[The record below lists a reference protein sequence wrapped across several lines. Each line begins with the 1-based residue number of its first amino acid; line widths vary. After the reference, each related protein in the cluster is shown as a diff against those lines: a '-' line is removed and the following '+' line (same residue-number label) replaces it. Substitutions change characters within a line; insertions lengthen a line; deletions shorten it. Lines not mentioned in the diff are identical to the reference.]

1 MELGYTYS
9 QAMTEAARCLLCH
22 EPPCSAGC
30 PANTDPGKF
39 IRQLRFSN
47 LKGAIATM
55 YRNNILA
62 ASCGVLCPTCTL
74 CASGCTA
81 KGLDRPIDI
90 GGLQRFLAEHSWEI
104 GFSPLEAG
112 APNGQKVAVVGS
124 GPAGLMCA
132 SELVQQGFAVT
143 IFERLE
149 KPGGVLRH
157 LLPEHRL
164 SAVFFDREVK
174 MLADLGVEFK
184 CNETIAG
191 RAGLDELLAAGY
203 GAVYLAT
210 GAWEAM
216 RLNLPGG
223 EAGGVK
229 GAIGFLARSKSD
241 PGAVT
246 AEVKGKQ
253 VAVIGG
259 GDTAMDV
266 AVTAQRFGAQD
277 VYVLYRRSYGQ
288 MPGDPEE
295 KLEVM
300 QEGIHFVMLTQ
311 PLGYESANGQVTGVK
326 VLRTRLGEPDFSGR
340 RTPEAIPGTEHVLPA
355 DVVVEAV
362 GLKPGKGLK
371 GFEGLQ
377 VDTSGRVIV
386 SEAGETDI
394 ANVFAGGDA
403 VRGAALISH
412 AIGDGT
418 KAAKAIVNSLQGGE

>member
-1 MELGYTYS
+1 MDLGYTYS
-9 QAMTEAARCLLCH
+9 QAVAEASRCLLCH

-30 PANTDPGKF
+30 PANTNPGKF
-39 IRQLRFSN
+39 IRQLRMRN

-55 YRNNILA
+55 YCNNILA

-81 KGLDRPIDI
+81 QGLDRPIDI

-104 GFSPLEAG
+104 GFRPIQAA
-112 APNGQKVAVVGS
+112 APNGQKVAIVGS

-132 SELVQQGFAVT
+132 AELAQRGFSVT
-143 IFERLE
+143 LFERLE

-184 CNETIAG
+184 CNQTIDG
-191 RAGLDELLAAGY
+191 RAGLDELLAQGY

-210 GAWEAM
+210 GAWEAV
-216 RLNLPGG
+216 RLDLPGAD
-223 EAGGVK
+223 AGGIQ
-229 GAIGFLARSKSD
+229 GAMGFLARSKRE
-241 PGAVT
+241 PQVVK
-246 AEVKGKQ
+246 AEVKDKQ

-266 AVTAQRFGAQD
+266 AVTAQRFGARD
-277 VYVLYRRSYGQ
+277 VYVLYRRSYAQ
-288 MPGDPEE
+288 MPGNPEE

-311 PLGYESANGQVTGVK
+311 PLGYTSENGRVNGVK
-326 VLRTRLGEPDFSGR
+326 VLRTRLGDPDFGGR
-340 RTPEAIPGTEHVLPA
+340 RRPEAIPGTEHVLPA

-371 GFEGLQ
+371 GFDGLK
-377 VDTSGRVIV
+377 VDASGRVVV

-412 AIGDGT
+412 AIGDG
-418 KAAKAIVNSLQGGE
+418 ARAGRAIADALLGGE

>member
-9 QAMTEAARCLLCH
+9 QAMAEAARCLLCH

-39 IRQLRFSN
+39 IRQLRFRN

-55 YRNNILA
+55 YVNNILA

-104 GFSPLEAG
+104 GFTPLKAG
-112 APNGQKVAVVGS
+112 EKNGQKVAVVGS

-132 SELVQQGFAVT
+132 SELVQQGFSVT
-143 IFERLE
+143 LFERLE

-191 RAGLDELLAAGY
+191 RAGLDALLQQGY
-203 GAVYLAT
+203 GAIYLAT
-210 GAWEAM
+210 GAWDAV
-216 RLNLPGG
+216 RLDLPGG
-223 EAGGVK
+223 DAAGIE
-229 GAIGFLARSKSD
+229 GALSFLARSKRD
-241 PGAVT
+241 PHAVT
-246 AEVKGKQ
+246 AEVKDRQ

-266 AVTAQRFGAQD
+266 AVTARRFGARD
-277 VYVLYRRSYGQ
+277 VYVLYRRSYAQ

-300 QEGIHFVMLTQ
+300 QEGVHFVMLTQ
-311 PLGYESANGQVTGVK
+311 PLEYISENG
-326 VLRTRLGEPDFSGR
+326 FS
-340 RTPEAIPGTEHVLPA
+340 
-355 DVVVEAV
+355 D
-362 GLKPGKGLK
+362 
-371 GFEGLQ
+371 Q
-377 VDTSGRVIV
+377 
-386 SEAGETDI
+386 
-394 ANVFAGGDA
+394 
-403 VRGAALISH
+403 
-412 AIGDGT
+412 
-418 KAAKAIVNSLQGGE
+418 

>member
-1 MELGYTYS
+1 MKEGYTYS
-9 QAMTEAARCLLCH
+9 QAMAEAARCLLCH
-22 EPPCSAGC
+22 EPPCSLGC

-39 IRQLRFSN
+39 IRQMRLMN

-81 KGLDRPIDI
+81 QGLDRPVDI
-90 GGLQRFLAEHSWEI
+90 GGLQRFLAEYAWEV
-104 GFSPLEAG
+104 GFNPLAAG
-112 APNGQKVAVVGS
+112 EPNGHKVAVVGS

-132 SELVQQGFAVT
+132 SELAQLGYDVT
-143 IFERLE
+143 MFERRD

-164 SAVFFDREVK
+164 TAQYFDKEVA
-174 MLADLGVEFK
+174 LLDDLGVTIR
-184 CNETIAG
+184 CNETIDG
-191 RAGLDELLAAGY
+191 KAGLDALFADGFEAI
-203 GAVYLAT
+203 YLAT

-216 RLNLPGG
+216 RLGLSGG
-223 EAGGVK
+223 DMAGVDGS
-229 GAIGFLARSKSD
+229 IGFLARAKQEPD
-241 PGAVT
+241 AV
-246 AEVKGKQ
+246 AAAVKDKQ

-266 AVTAQRFGAQD
+266 AVTALNFGARD

-288 MPGDPEE
+288 MPGDPDE

-300 QEGIHFVMLTQ
+300 QEGVHFVMLTA
-311 PLGYESANGQVTGVK
+311 PVEYVGEGGQLAGIKVVK
-326 VLRTRLGEPDFSGR
+326 TRLGDADAGGR
-340 RTPEAIPGTEHVLPA
+340 RRPETIAGTEHVLPV
-355 DVVVEAV
+355 DVAVEAV
-362 GLKPGKGLK
+362 GLKPGKTLK
-371 GFEGLQ
+371 GFDGLSI
-377 VDTSGRVIV
+377 DPSGRVAV
-386 SEAGETDI
+386 SDSSETEL

-412 AIGDGT
+412 AIGDGR
-418 KAAKAIVNSLQGGE
+418 KAALAIADALTGGK